1 MTNIESTHRSSGKTL
16 IDMVNT
22 IKGIYKD
29 GVIKPLEELRIKDNT
44 EVLIIFSD
52 KARKKKSA
60 FTSAAGSWKEI
71 DTETLKNHIYKDRK
85 ISLRAEAKF

>member
-1 MTNIESTHRSSGKTL
+1 MANIENIHRSTGKTL
-16 IDMVNT
+16 IDMINT

-52 KARKKKSA
+52 KAKKKKSA
-60 FTSAAGSWKEI
+60 LASAAGSWKEI
-71 DTETLKNHIYKDRK
+71 DTDSLKKHIYEDRK
-85 ISLRAEAKF
+85 ISLRDEAKL

>member
-1 MTNIESTHRSSGKTL
+1 MTNIENIHRSTGKTL

-60 FTSAAGSWKEI
+60 FASAAGSWKEI
-71 DTETLKNHIYKDRK
+71 DTEALKKHIYEDRK
-85 ISLRAEAKF
+85 ISLRAEAKL